1 MTDHLTLD
9 PAITPGQD
17 DNPLSERE
25 MDVAQLLATGASN
38 SEIARDLSISPGTV
52 KVHIRNIFDKLQVS
66 SRTEA
71 SMLLVQRGWL
81 TVPGLTPVTPA
92 SGDAPAPVPPLD
104 DRPARPVL
112 WQVLW
117 MLGALVLTMGALW
130 TPTLLAQP
138 AASLDLLTDAES
150 VALGQPELEPQA
162 RWDTRAP
169 LPQAR
174 SRLALAEWDNRLYVA
189 GGETD
194 AAVTDQVLAYDL
206 ESNTWEALAP
216 LPQPLANS
224 SAAALAD
231 HLYVAGGNTGAD
243 DGYAVRATLEVYSMA
258 DDTWLDPVNLPNPL
272 TGAAL
277 VAGEDALY
285 LLGGWDG
292 AAMRDEVWRLAVD
305 ADGTPAGN
313 WELFTRLRAPRAFMG
328 AVAVENTIY
337 VVGGYD
343 GRQELSE
350 ADLLNLDDGAWT
362 NLPPLSTPRGG
373 LALAYDGLAVFALG
387 GGWTYPIRTFE
398 RYDPT
403 TNTWSNFP
411 SPIQGEWRH
420 LGAAAKDERLHLV
433 GGWSGAYL
441 DTYLQ
446 YQSTFRALLPVI
458 NRD

>member
-1 MTDHLTLD
+1 MTEHLS
-9 PAITPGQD
+9 PVHREQ

-38 SEIARDLSISPGTV
+38 SEIARELTISPGTV

-71 SMLLVQRGWL
+71 SMVLVQRGWL
-81 TVPGLTPVTPA
+81 VVPGV
-92 SGDAPAPVPPLD
+92 APVPAGATDAQPAVAPLD
-104 DRPARPVL
+104 DLPARPVL

-117 MLGALVLTMGALW
+117 MLGALAVALIALW

-138 AASLDLLTDAES
+138 QTRSDLLTDSGS
-150 VALGQPELEPQA
+150 VALGEPELEPQA
-162 RWDTRAP
+162 RWDARTP
-169 LPQAR
+169 LPEAR
-174 SRLALAEWDNRLYVA
+174 SRLAVAVWENQLFAA

-194 AAVTDQVLAYDL
+194 AAVTDQLLAYDL
-206 ESNTWEALAP
+206 ELNTWTTLAS
-216 LPQPLANS
+216 LPQALANS
-224 SAAALAD
+224 AAAAARE
-231 HLYVAGGNTGAD
+231 HLFVAGGNLGVDADRAILERLNVYTIAD
-243 DGYAVRATLEVYSMA
+243 DK
-258 DDTWLDPVNLPNPL
+258 WLDPVPLPNPL

-277 VAGEDALY
+277 VAAEDALY

-292 AAMRDEVWRLAVD
+292 VTMRDEVWRLALD
-305 ADGTPAGN
+305 EDGLPAGN
-313 WELFTRLRAPRAFMG
+313 WELFARMRSARAFFG
-328 AVAVENTIY
+328 AALVDESIF

-343 GRQELSE
+343 GQQELSE
-350 ADLLNLDDGAWT
+350 AELLNLADGSWDT
-362 NLPPLSTPRGG
+362 LPPLSTPRGG
-373 LALAYDGLAVFALG
+373 LALVYDGLAVFALG

-398 RYDPT
+398 RYDPS
-403 TNTWSNFP
+403 TNAWSNFP

-420 LGAAAKDERLHLV
+420 LGAAAQDERLHLV